1 MKKQILITIFLFLV
15 FSFLLYEYLNERE
28 KNRPYRESAEI
39 IKREIMDKSNLKIS
53 VSDHPLEIE
62 KEKKE
67 KFAESLKDEKIILVS
82 DEILNNINLEFLR

>member
-1 MKKQILITIFLFLV
+1 MKKQILITLFLFLV
-15 FSFLLYEYLNERE
+15 FSFLLYEYINERE

-39 IKREIMDKSNLKIS
+39 IKREIINKSGLKAS
-53 VSDHPLEIE
+53 ASDHPLEIE

-82 DEILNNINLEFLR
+82 DEILNNINLEFLK